1 MRLLY
6 QILLALSSRK
16 KYSYSSLFTV
26 YCKLSKGVD
35 ILKFKKY
42 DVIIVGTGISGIYTA
57 LNLDEEANVLM
68 LSKKELT
75 LCNSALAQG
84 GVAAVMDKDND
95 NQELHIRDT
104 LIAGQYKNNLDNVK
118 ILVEQGPNDVKRLAD
133 VYGVDFDRNAD
144 GSLALTLEG
153 GHSRRRIAHHKDTT
167 GFEIET
173 NLIEQVQKLKNV
185 SVINH
190 SVLCRLERR
199 DGMFFAD
206 IIVNDEN
213 DRELRHEYYCSKN
226 VVLAT
231 GGIGRVYDYT
241 TNSAIATGDGIQLA
255 YNLGA
260 KIANLSYVQFHPTAF
275 ADRKNQEC
283 FLISEA
289 VRGEGA
295 YLLNCNKERFM
306 PNYEP
311 ERKELA
317 PRDVVS
323 SCIMQEEK
331 KTGSNEFWLDISYK
345 DPEFVK
351 NRFPMIY
358 KNVLEKGYDMTKEPI
373 PIYPC
378 QHYLMGGINVDGKG
392 ATNIEG
398 LYAAGECS
406 HTGVH
411 GKNRLA
417 SNSLLEALVFSR
429 LIAEDINSRLD
440 KNSTSEI
447 EYDMPEPDKFTEEVP
462 KGIAAEVR
470 HIMQSAY
477 FVFPNYPEAEKGLK
491 RITELKNMLDKG
503 GFKIT
508 SEFVETKSLV
518 TVAYIILTEV
528 LERKD
533 EK

>member
-1 MRLLY
+1 MKL
-6 QILLALSSRK
+6 K
-16 KYSYSSLFTV
+16 KF
-26 YCKLSKGVD
+26 
-35 ILKFKKY
+35 
-42 DVIIVGTGISGIYTA
+42 DVMIVGTGISGIYAA
-57 LNLDEEANVLM
+57 LNLSPELRILM
-68 LSKKELT
+68 LSKRELT

-84 GVAAVMDKDND
+84 GVAAVMDPTND
-95 NQELHIRDT
+95 DYELHIKDT

-118 ILVEQGPNDVKRLAD
+118 ILVEQGPRDVERL
-133 VYGVDFDRNAD
+133 VEKYGVDFDRNED

-173 NLIEQVQKLKNV
+173 CLIEQVQKLQNV
-185 SVINH
+185 TVINN
-190 SVLCRLERR
+190 SVLCRLERK
-199 DGMFFAD
+199 DGTFFAEVFTNPD
-206 IIVNDEN
+206 NYDYFCADSVI
-213 DRELRHEYYCSKN
+213 
-226 VVLAT
+226 LAT
-231 GGIGRVYDYT
+231 GGIGRVYDFT

-260 KIANLSYVQFHPTAF
+260 EIKNLSYIQFHPTAF
-275 ADRKNQEC
+275 ADKKNRES

-295 YLLNCNKERFM
+295 YLLNCHKERFM
-306 PNYEP
+306 PRYEP

-323 SCIMQEEK
+323 KCIMEEQK
-331 KTGSNEFWLDISYK
+331 ATGSDEFWLDISYK

-351 NRFPMIY
+351 KRFPMIY
-358 KNVLEKGYDMTKEPI
+358 NKVLEKGYDMTKEPI

-392 ATNIEG
+392 ATNIAG

-411 GKNRLA
+411 GANRLA

-429 LIAEDINSRLD
+429 LIAEDINKHEQSD
-440 KNSTSEI
+440 EKAEI
-447 EYDMPEPDKFTEEVP
+447 EYPMSSPEGKPLP
-462 KGIAAEVR
+462 HGIRTEVR
-470 HIMQSAY
+470 HIMQKAY
-477 FVFPNYPEAEKGLK
+477 FIYPDYDEAAKGLK
-491 RITELKNMLDKG
+491 RISELKDMLGSDEWEV
-503 GFKIT
+503 T
-508 SEFVETKSLV
+508 PDFVETKSIV
-518 TVAYIILTEV
+518 TCAYIILKEI

-533 EK
+533 EQ

>member
-1 MRLLY
+1 M
-6 QILLALSSRK
+6 
-16 KYSYSSLFTV
+16 
-26 YCKLSKGVD
+26 
-35 ILKFKKY
+35 KFKRY
-42 DVIIVGTGISGIYTA
+42 DVLIVGTGISGIYAA
-57 LNLDEEANVLM
+57 LNLESSLKILM
-68 LSKKELT
+68 LSKRELT

-84 GVAAVMDKDND
+84 GVAAVMDSKND
-95 NQELHIRDT
+95 DFELHIKDT

-118 ILVEQGPNDVKRLAD
+118 ILVEQGPRDVERL
-133 VYGVDFDRNAD
+133 VEKYGVDFDKNED

-167 GFEIET
+167 GKEIET
-173 NLIEQVQKLKNV
+173 NLIGQVSKLENV
-185 SVINH
+185 SVINN
-190 SVLCRLERR
+190 SVLCRLEKK
-199 DGMFFAD
+199 DGVFFAD
-206 IIVNDEN
+206 VITTDNN
-213 DRELRHEYYCSKN
+213 QHEYYCADN
-226 VVLAT
+226 VILAT
-231 GGIGRVYDYT
+231 GGIGRVYNYT

-260 KIANLSYVQFHPTAF
+260 EIKNLSYVQFHPTAF
-275 ADRKNQEC
+275 ADRKEREC

-323 SCIMQEEK
+323 KCIMEEQK
-331 KTGSNEFWLDISYK
+331 KTGSDEFWLDISHK
-345 DPEFVK
+345 DADFIR
-351 NRFPMIY
+351 NHFPMIY
-358 KNVLEKGYDMTKEPI
+358 ENVLKKGYDMTKEPI

-392 ATNIEG
+392 ATNIAG

-429 LIAEDINSRLD
+429 LIAEDINAHFVPDNRA
-440 KNSTSEI
+440 EI
-447 EYDMPEPDKFTEEVP
+447 DYPMSSPDGKPLP
-462 KGIAAEVR
+462 KGIKTEVR
-470 HIMQSAY
+470 DIMQKAY
-477 FVFPNYPEAEKGLK
+477 FVFPDYNEAEKGFK
-491 RITELKNMLDKG
+491 RVSELKYMLDNG
-503 GFKIT
+503 GF
-508 SEFVETKSLV
+508 EVNADFVETKSLV
-518 TVAYIILTEV
+518 TVAYIILKEI

-533 EK
+533 EQ